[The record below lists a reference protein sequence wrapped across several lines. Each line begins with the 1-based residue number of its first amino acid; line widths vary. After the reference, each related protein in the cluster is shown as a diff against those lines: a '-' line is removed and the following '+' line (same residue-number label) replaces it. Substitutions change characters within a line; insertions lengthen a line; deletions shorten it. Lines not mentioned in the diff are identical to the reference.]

1 MKKTNNLLTTLAIFA
16 ITLSK
21 TFAED
26 PINVICHASEDG
38 DVIFV
43 PHPYECN
50 KYFMCQG
57 TTGIAMQ
64 CPGNLQFDAN
74 LNVCNYENV
83 VGCVNTPYPT
93 TSTTEMVTST
103 TEKVTTTA
111 DETTTIEEETTTTE
125 EETTTTEAETTTIE
139 DETTTTE
146 DETTTTEAETTTT
159 EAETTTIEDETTTIE
174 DETTTTEAET
184 TTIEDETTTIED
196 ETTTIEDE
204 TTTTQSTTTTAA
216 PRCPEGW
223 LQFGYNC
230 FYFAGDEGRKTWSES
245 IEYCHTLDAY
255 LAEVHDKETQTFLEN
270 YASEFSKTSWWLG
283 ASDQTKEGQWVWTRN
298 DNQVD
303 YTKWDIGEPN
313 NGGIIGIFGKGEDCL
328 YISSGWK
335 KGYPWNDLNCSQKTS
350 GGRPIKPIC
359 QKSIM

>member
-74 LNVCNYENV
+74 LNVCNYAWV

-125 EETTTTEAETTTIE
+125 EETTTTEVETTTTE
-139 DETTTTE
+139 EETTTTE
-146 DETTTTEAETTTT
+146 DETTTIEYETTTT
-159 EAETTTIEDETTTIE
+159 EDETTTIE

-184 TTIEDETTTIED
+184 TT
-196 ETTTIEDE
+196 
-204 TTTTQSTTTTAA
+204 AA
-216 PRCPEGW
+216 PR
-223 LQFGYNC
+223 
-230 FYFAGDEGRKTWSES
+230 
-245 IEYCHTLDAY
+245 
-255 LAEVHDKETQTFLEN
+255 
-270 YASEFSKTSWWLG
+270 
-283 ASDQTKEGQWVWTRN
+283 
-298 DNQVD
+298 
-303 YTKWDIGEPN
+303 
-313 NGGIIGIFGKGEDCL
+313 
-328 YISSGWK
+328 
-335 KGYPWNDLNCSQKTS
+335 
-350 GGRPIKPIC
+350 
-359 QKSIM
+359 